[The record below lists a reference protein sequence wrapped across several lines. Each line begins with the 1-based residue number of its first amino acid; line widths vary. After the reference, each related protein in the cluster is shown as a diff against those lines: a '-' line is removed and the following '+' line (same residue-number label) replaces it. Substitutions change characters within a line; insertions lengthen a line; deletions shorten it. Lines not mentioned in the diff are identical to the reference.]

1 MKIVDAEHPGSDVS
15 SGAPMP
21 QVSRAN
27 MDRKSTRAIG
37 AMARR
42 SPAALVNVL
51 LVEDD
56 IADARLIQTALRR
69 NVDVG
74 EVVTRNLP
82 GRALLELAAGRL
94 TPNLI
99 LLDIVMPRLD
109 GFQFLEV
116 LRRLPAM
123 ADIPVAFLTTSA
135 SPRDQKRASE
145 TSACGYIVKP
155 DSFDELETRIDA
167 VIKQTANGGKGR

>member
-42 SPAALVNVL
+42 APAALVNVL

-69 NVDVG
+69 NVASV
-74 EVVTRNLP
+74 RAA
-82 GRALLELAAGRL
+82 ALLAVANVV
-94 TPNLI
+94 PVSSLI
-99 LLDIVMPRLD
+99 SATILPSLLLW
-109 GFQFLEV
+109 
-116 LRRLPAM
+116 
-123 ADIPVAFLTTSA
+123 
-135 SPRDQKRASE
+135 
-145 TSACGYIVKP
+145 
-155 DSFDELETRIDA
+155 
-167 VIKQTANGGKGR
+167 